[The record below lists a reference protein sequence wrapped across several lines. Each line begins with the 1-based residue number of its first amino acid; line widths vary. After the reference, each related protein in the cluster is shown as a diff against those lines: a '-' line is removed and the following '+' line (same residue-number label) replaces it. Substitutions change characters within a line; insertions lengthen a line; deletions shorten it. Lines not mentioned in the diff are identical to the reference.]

1 MSNPGTTEAVDHT
14 SLSQYDM
21 IIDVRSP
28 GEFAEDHVPGAL
40 NLPVLDNEERAKV
53 GTIYVQE
60 SRFLARRVGAAIVAR
75 NISRHLEGA
84 LADKPADF
92 KPLVYCWRG
101 GQRSNAMATVLAQ
114 VGWRTIVLTGG
125 YQTYRRWVQKRLY
138 AEALGRKLVLL
149 DGGTGSGKTEILGRA
164 AALGVQTIDLEA
176 LAKHRGSLFGA
187 TSEPQPAQKMFE
199 SLLLRQLDG
208 MDRTRPVLVEAE
220 SSKVGNRSLPP
231 ALWQAML
238 EAPWIELAAP
248 LPARAAYLVRAYPD
262 VIADRA
268 MLHGVL
274 SRLAVYPGRKRLE
287 AWMELADAGQFHAL
301 VSEVVERHYD
311 PSYARSSRR
320 DQRRKLAAIELASLD
335 DADQEAAARRV
346 AEVANAFGQ
355 SQM

>member
-1 MSNPGTTEAVDHT
+1 MSNPGVTEAVDRA

-28 GEFAEDHVPGAL
+28 GEFAEDHVPGAV

-75 NISRHLEGA
+75 NISRHLETA
-84 LADKPADF
+84 LADKAADF

-125 YQTYRRWVQKRLY
+125 YKTYRRWVQKRLY
-138 AEALGRKLVLL
+138 EEELGLKLVLL
-149 DGGTGSGKTEILGRA
+149 DGGTGSGKTAILNRA
-164 AALGVQTIDLEA
+164 AALGVQAIDLEA
-176 LAKHRGSLFGA
+176 MAQHRGSLFGA
-187 TSEPQPAQKMFE
+187 MAEPQPAQKGFE
-199 SLLLRQLDG
+199 SRLLHALDG
-208 MDRTRPVLVEAE
+208 MDRKRPVLVEAE
-220 SSKVGNRSLPP
+220 SSKVGNRTLPP

-238 EAPWIELAAP
+238 EAPRIEVAAA
-248 LPARAAYLVRAYPD
+248 LTARADYLVRAYPEI
-262 VIADRA
+262 IADRA
-268 MLHGVL
+268 LLQSVL
-274 SRLAVYPGRKRLE
+274 SKLAVYPGRKRLA
-287 AWMELADAGQFHAL
+287 AWSELADAGQFHEL

-320 DQRRKLAAIELASLD
+320 DQQEKLAMIELGSLG
-335 DADQEAAARRV
+335 EAEQDTAARQI
-346 AEVANAFGQ
+346 AEILTSAFD
-355 SQM
+355 

>member
-1 MSNPGTTEAVDHT
+1 MSNPSTTEAVDHR

-28 GEFAEDHVPGAL
+28 GEFAEDHVPGAV

-53 GTIYVQE
+53 GTIYVQQ

-75 NISRHLEGA
+75 NISRHLETA
-84 LADKPADF
+84 LADQPADF

-125 YQTYRRWVQKRLY
+125 YRTYRRWVQKRLY
-138 AEALGRKLVLL
+138 EDALGLKLVLL
-149 DGGTGSGKTEILGRA
+149 DGGTGSGKTEILNRA
-164 AALGVQTIDLEA
+164 AALGVQTVDLEA

-187 TSEPQPAQKMFE
+187 MAEPQPAQKMFE
-199 SLLLRQLDG
+199 SSLLRLLDG
-208 MDRTRPVLVEAE
+208 MDRTKPVLVEAE
-220 SSKVGNRSLPP
+220 SSKVGNRTLPP

-238 EAPWIELAAP
+238 EAPRIELAAP
-248 LPARAAYLVRAYPD
+248 LPARAAYLVRSYPD
-262 VIADRA
+262 IIADRA
-268 MLHGVL
+268 RLSEVL
-274 SRLAVYPGRKRLE
+274 SQLAVYPGRKRLE
-287 AWMELADAGQFHAL
+287 AWRELADAGQFHEL

-320 DQRRKLAAIELASLD
+320 DQRRKLATIELGSLGE
-335 DADQEAAARRV
+335 ADQDAAARQI
-346 AEVANAFGQ
+346 AEIMRAAFG
-355 SQM
+355 